1 MINNAFNDLYKDLN
15 VDAMK
20 DRLRKQPESLSDTNE
35 VDAILKK
42 FNEYENLVAVQA
54 QTIRNLIYI
63 N

>member
-1 MINNAFNDLYKDLN
+1 MINNAFNDLYNDLN
-15 VDAMK
+15 VNGMK
-20 DRLRKQPESLSDTNE
+20 DKLRMQPDILSQTNE
-35 VDAILKK
+35 VEAILQK